1 MRFQCLTLFL
11 TSSSCSYRPSI
22 ALAFIADELAFQ
34 DIAEADQFLSSNGAA
49 VYIEPT
55 PAEIAALL
63 AQGQAN
69 GKKKKSKTSQS
80 LPLEKRQWDA
90 KAAMQPLVD
99 AIQKFRKVDVSI
111 SSYQG
116 VGFRKAVR

>member
-1 MRFQCLTLFL
+1 M
-11 TSSSCSYRPSI
+11 
-22 ALAFIADELAFQ
+22 
-34 DIAEADQFLSSNGAA
+34 
-49 VYIEPT
+49 YIEPT

-99 AIQKFRKVDVSI
+99 AIQKFRKVDVSV

-116 VGFRKAVR
+116 VGFREAVR